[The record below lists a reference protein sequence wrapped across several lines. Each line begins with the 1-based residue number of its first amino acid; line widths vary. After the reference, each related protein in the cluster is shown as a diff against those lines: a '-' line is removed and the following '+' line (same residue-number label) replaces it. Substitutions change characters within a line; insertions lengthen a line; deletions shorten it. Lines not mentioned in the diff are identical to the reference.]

1 MVPDVEKCSSPGCQ
15 TLNGAD
21 ASAVMSLKNVAA
33 SQGLS
38 QRMVV
43 GQASR
48 SLMSSLRSTADG
60 SIRPDAKAIQPE
72 DGEADGEGPARVCAW
87 YQTSF
92 NLMAEIM
99 GTGFLSLPAV
109 MAKLGYGLGV
119 VAIVTFAVAVYYSGF
134 LLAKVRNRYY
144 KHVLS
149 YGDVAYVIHGT
160 WFERLTR
167 WLLYAN
173 WYSLL
178 AYYITAL
185 TQSFQEAFWWSADT
199 MCFWTYCLVSV
210 AVLLPFAQ
218 LRTFHGIS
226 WLSLASTIAI
236 VSGVAL
242 FAASYITGDTR
253 EDVGFVPPSAQVPKQ
268 TVMSAWNAFSNI
280 IFSFQ
285 GQSEFLE
292 MMGEQKDPRQFPK
305 SLALSQSVMTFM
317 YLFTPLI
324 AYSYVGQNVANFAV
338 ASMPKNP
345 MRIVTGVLIAFHSE
359 CPRAAPPLPFPP
371 IPSHPLLC
379 TH

>member
-1 MVPDVEKCSSPGCQ
+1 
-15 TLNGAD
+15 
-21 ASAVMSLKNVAA
+21 
-33 SQGLS
+33 
-38 QRMVV
+38 
-43 GQASR
+43 
-48 SLMSSLRSTADG
+48 
-60 SIRPDAKAIQPE
+60 
-72 DGEADGEGPARVCAW
+72 
-87 YQTSF
+87 
-92 NLMAEIM
+92 M
-99 GTGFLSLPAV
+99 GTGVLSLPAT
-109 MAKLGYGLGV
+109 MAALGYTLGII
-119 VAIVTFAVAVYYSGF
+119 AIVTFAVAVYYSGF

-226 WLSLASTIAI
+226 WLSLASTVAI

-268 TVMSAWNAFSNI
+268 SVMSAWNAFSNI

-305 SLALSQSVMTFM
+305 SLALSQSVMVST
-317 YLFTPLI
+317 
-324 AYSYVGQNVANFAV
+324 
-338 ASMPKNP
+338 
-345 MRIVTGVLIAFHSE
+345 HE
-359 CPRAAPPLPFPP
+359 CD
-371 IPSHPLLC
+371 IPLLPSLLSHSDSDSDPLAQFKKTIIDIYVPFYAAHC
-379 TH
+379 VLVRRAKRCELCGGFHAQEPHAHRHGRADRLSQ